1 MFIYALFMCLMYVY
15 TYNVHM
21 YTDILIHF
29 FFYSF
34 GLDAG
39 QILDNTQKTAAS

>member
-15 TYNVHM
+15 TYNVH
-21 YTDILIHF
+21 TDILIHF
-29 FFYSF
+29 FFYFF